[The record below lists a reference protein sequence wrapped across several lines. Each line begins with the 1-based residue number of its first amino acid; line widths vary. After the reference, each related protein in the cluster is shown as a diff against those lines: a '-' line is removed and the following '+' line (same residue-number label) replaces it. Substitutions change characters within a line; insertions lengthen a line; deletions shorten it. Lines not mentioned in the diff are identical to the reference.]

1 LSRSLLLIALSAAA
15 LMGCPAAEQRP
26 PAPPPAPAK
35 QNDDGLDPAKIAR
48 ARGAIKQLK
57 RELMRALMAA
67 LPRGGPTA
75 AIKVCKQEAPRLAA
89 AASRD
94 GLAVGRTSH
103 KLRSPAN
110 APRAWVAPL
119 LRAYSSKTRT
129 AALSKAVPLVGGR
142 VGYVEPIFIK
152 GPCLRCHGASISPE
166 IAARLRR
173 DYPNDRATGF
183 SAGDFRGLFWVEV
196 K

>member
-1 LSRSLLLIALSAAA
+1 MSRSLLLIALSAAT

-26 PAPPPAPAK
+26 PAPPAPAK
-35 QNDDGLDPAKIAR
+35 HSDDGLDPAKIAR

-67 LPRGGPTA
+67 LPRGGPIA
-75 AIKVCKQEAPRLAA
+75 AIPVCKQEAPRLAA
-89 AASRD
+89 AASGD
-94 GLAVGRTSH
+94 GLEVGRTSH

-119 LRAYSSKTRT
+119 LRAYSSKPRT
-129 AALSKAVPLVGGR
+129 AALSKAVPLERGS

-152 GPCLRCHGASISPE
+152 GPCLRCHGASINPE

-173 DYPNDRATGF
+173 DYPHDRATGF